1 MEAELNQP
9 AIAAAI
15 STAKCSASQM
25 RTRPSLAPDPLR
37 LDGLPEIG
45 FSDKVIAILR
55 KAKAQFIQHPAPA
68 LDRATDPGVQLASC
82 ETLTLVWIMSVRKT
96 FQIVENF

>member
-1 MEAELNQP
+1 MSFRTGGSFRTSGFHVDFDDMEAEVNQP
-9 AIAAAI
+9 AIAAAS

-37 LDGLPEIG
+37 LDGLPENG

-55 KAKAQFIQHPAPA
+55 KAKTQFIQHPAPA
-68 LDRATDPGVQLASC
+68 
-82 ETLTLVWIMSVRKT
+82 
-96 FQIVENF
+96 

>member
-1 MEAELNQP
+1 
-9 AIAAAI
+9 
-15 STAKCSASQM
+15 M
-25 RTRPSLAPDPLR
+25 RTRPSLAADPLR
-37 LDGLPEIG
+37 FDGLPEIG